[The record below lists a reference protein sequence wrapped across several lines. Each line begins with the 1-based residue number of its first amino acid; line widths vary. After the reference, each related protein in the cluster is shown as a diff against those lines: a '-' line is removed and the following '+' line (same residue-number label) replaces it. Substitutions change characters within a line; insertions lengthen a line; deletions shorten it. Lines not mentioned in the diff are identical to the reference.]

1 MQTNKHKNK
10 SIKRKK
16 DIILFNKSI
25 SKKIGR
31 SQPAV
36 FFDRDGVIIEDCHYI
51 NKKEKVKLCP
61 GVKDLLRY
69 FFKRN
74 IIIVIITNQSGI
86 TKKYLSWS
94 DYAKVTNQFISLL
107 GEPNPVTA
115 IYANS
120 YVSDKPSSNWRKPNP
135 SMIFNAADDLKLD
148 LKRSILVGDR
158 LSDIYAGL
166 NAEIPNIFHVK
177 TGHGVKERSLIKN
190 KIETESLFKKRKKS
204 SKIYFLEN
212 LLEFP
217 LDLTPK

>member
-1 MQTNKHKNK
+1 MSIKKNK

-16 DIILFNKSI
+16 DIILFNKRI
-25 SKKIGR
+25 SKNIGK

-61 GVKDLLRY
+61 GAKDLLRY
-69 FFKRN
+69 FFKKK
-74 IIIVIITNQSGI
+74 IMVVIITNQSGI

-94 DYAKVTNQFISLL
+94 DYAEVTNEFISLL
-107 GEPNPVTA
+107 DEPNPVTA

-120 YVSDKPSSNWRKPNP
+120 YVSEKPSSNWRKPNP
-135 SMIFNAADDLKLD
+135 SMILRAADLLELD
-148 LKRSILVGDR
+148 LKRSILIGDR

-177 TGHGVKERSLIKN
+177 TGHGAKERPLIKN
-190 KIETESLFKKRKKS
+190 KIEKEHLLKKGKKI
-204 SKIYFLEN
+204 SKIYFLDS

>member
-1 MQTNKHKNK
+1 MNEHKKNK

-16 DIILFNKSI
+16 DIILFNKRI
-25 SKKIGR
+25 SKKIGK

-51 NKKEKVKLCP
+51 KKKEKVKLCP
-61 GVKDLLRY
+61 GAKDLLRY
-69 FFKRN
+69 FFKKK
-74 IIIVIITNQSGI
+74 IIVVIITNQSGI

-94 DYAKVTNQFISLL
+94 DYAEVTNQFISLL
-107 GEPNPVTA
+107 DEPNPVTA

-120 YVSDKPSSNWRKPNP
+120 YVSEKPSSNWRKPNP
-135 SMIFNAADDLKLD
+135 SMILNAADLLELD
-148 LKRSILVGDR
+148 LKRSILIGDR

-177 TGHGVKERSLIKN
+177 TGHGAKERSLIKN
-190 KIETESLFKKRKKS
+190 KIEKEPLLKKGKKL
-204 SKIYFLEN
+204 SKIYFLDN

-217 LDLTPK
+217 LDFTPK